1 MAIFYLIR
9 HGQPDYTP
17 IDKRGFPAFGRDLA
31 PLSEEGKRQ
40 AAETAKDI
48 RLKQAEIIVSSP
60 YTRALQTAAAISREI
75 GLDIQVEVDLH
86 EWLPD
91 LTYCYNSTEESMQL
105 AQEFTKYRGIYP
117 AGKQLRWETLE
128 HMRQRMQQVADRYAE
143 YRKVILVG
151 HGMSLRTL
159 AYIEE
164 MKPGEI
170 VECHYEKGQVACE
183 YSFY

>member
-17 IDKRGFPAFGRDLA
+17 IDKHSFQAFGRDLA

-40 AAETAKDI
+40 
-48 RLKQAEIIVSSP
+48 
-60 YTRALQTAAAISREI
+60 TAAAISKEI
-75 GLDIQVEVDLH
+75 GLDIQVEVALH

-105 AQEFTKYRGIYP
+105 AQEFTKYQGIYP
-117 AGKQLRWETLE
+117 ARKQLRWETLE
-128 HMRQRMQQVADRYAE
+128 HMRQRMQRVADRYAE
-143 YRKVILVG
+143 YSKVILVG

-170 VECHYEKGQVACE
+170 VECHYEKGQAACE